1 MDNETI
7 LAKRLDEERKAES
20 CIQILSILKVTVVVG
35 LCEQS
40 SDFPAQFLQLEHAQN
55 DW

>member
-1 MDNETI
+1 MDTENI
-7 LAKRLDEERKAES
+7 LAERLDEKRKFES
-20 CIQILSILKVTVVVG
+20 CIQVVSDVKFTVVVG

-55 DW
+55 D